1 MKTRTLLSVLTA
13 LAVGSLI
20 PHSLS
25 AQTKELRVSAAA
37 SLADVLKEIHAGFEK
52 AHGAKVELNLG
63 ASSALVRQ
71 IEAGAPADVFIS
83 ADAPKMDQLEKAGLI
98 NTATREDQLS
108 NALVVV
114 VPADSKLAIT
124 SGKDLLKPDIRRLA
138 LGDPKAVPAGVYT
151 KEWLTK
157 LGLWAQV
164 EAKVLATE
172 NVRAA
177 LAAVESGNVE
187 AGVVYKTDAAITT
200 KVKVALEVPASEGP
214 VITYPMAAL
223 KEAKNADLAKQH
235 LEYLDTP
242 ESHAL
247 FQKYGF
253 IVLPE
258 PKR

>member
-1 MKTRTLLSVLTA
+1 MKTRTLLSALTA
-13 LAVGSLI
+13 LVVGSLI
-20 PHSLS
+20 PPSLF

-37 SLADVLKEIHAGFEK
+37 SLADVLKEIHTGFEK
-52 AHGAKVELNLG
+52 THGIKVELNLG

-83 ADAPKMDQLEKAGLI
+83 ADAPKMDQLEKSGLI
-98 NTATREDQLS
+98 NPATREDQLS

-114 VPADSKLAIT
+114 APADSSLAIT
-124 SGKDLLKPDIRRLA
+124 GGKDLLKPEIRRLA

-164 EAKVLATE
+164 EPKVLATD
-172 NVRAA
+172 NVRSA

-200 KVKVALEVPASEGP
+200 KVKVAFEVSATEGP

-223 KEAKNADLAKQH
+223 KEAKNADLAKQY

-247 FQKYGF
+247 FRKYGF

-258 PKR
+258 LKR

>member
-25 AQTKELRVSAAA
+25 AQTKKLRVSAAA
-37 SLADVLKEIHAGFEK
+37 SLADVLREIHSGFEK
-52 AHGAKVELNLG
+52 THDIKVELNVG

-83 ADAPKMDQLEKAGLI
+83 ADAPKMDRLAKAGLLDDE
-98 NTATREDQLS
+98 TREDQLS

-114 VPADSKLAIT
+114 IPADSKLAIT
-124 SGKDLLKPDIRRLA
+124 DGKDLLKSEIRRLA

-151 KEWLTK
+151 REWLTK
-157 LGLWAQV
+157 LGIWAQV
-164 EAKVLATE
+164 ETKVLATE

-187 AGVVYKTDAAITT
+187 AGVVYRTDAAITS
-200 KVKVALEVPASEGP
+200 KVKVALVVPASEGP
-214 VITYPMAAL
+214 AITYPMAAL
-223 KEAKNADLAKQH
+223 KEAKNTDLAKQY
-235 LEYLDTP
+235 LEFLDTP
-242 ESHAL
+242 ESHAI
-247 FQKYGF
+247 FQKHGF